1 MDRAEGVYVYD
12 EEGNRYFDATAG
24 LWYANIGHGRREV
37 IEAVHRQ
44 MEKLPA
50 FHCFVDFGTRPT
62 LELAERIAA
71 VSPDPGSKVFF
82 GQGGS
87 DAVDTAA
94 KLARRY
100 FSAIGQPERTVF
112 IAREWGYHGVNT
124 YGTSLAG
131 IEVNRSGYGELV
143 GDVVIVPYDD
153 AEAVEKAI
161 EHAGPERIAGIF
173 VEAVVGAGGVRPV
186 PEGYLHRVRD
196 AVRQAGGLYIS
207 DEVITG
213 FGRVGDWF
221 AATRFDLEPDIITFA
236 KGVTCGYL
244 QLGGVIVSPR
254 VAAPFFDQPG
264 NIFRHG
270 YTYWDTP
277 LCAAGLAVMDI
288 LENEGVIERAAE
300 LEAEI
305 PAALAPLT
313 ELDVVTRSAR
323 AWVRSPPSSSTPPT
337 RRCRLAPP
345 GPAGGGGADPGSRR
359 WRPPGVPPLVMTPS
373 TSPRW
378 PSVSTPACRGCSGYD
393 RRRPHPVPLRSGHR
407 VACPCG
413 MTRALLHLAQGTS
426 PGLSPTTRWCW
437 WWSPWPWSPWCC
449 GRRAADG
456 PPSPAGCRR

>member
-1 MDRAEGVYVYD
+1 MSAFWHPFADMHTVQHAPFVVDRAEGVYVYD

-131 IEVNRSGYGELV
+131 IEVNRSGYGDLV

-186 PEGYLHRVRD
+186 PESYLHRVRD

-221 AATRFDLEPDIITFA
+221 AATRFDLEPDMITFA

-244 QLGGVIVSPR
+244 PLGGVIVSPR

-270 YTYWDTP
+270 YTYSGHAAS
-277 LCAAGLAVMDI
+277 CAAGLAVMDI

-313 ELDVVTRSAR
+313 ELDVVTEIRSGVGALAAIQLDPTDETLPAR
-323 AWVRSPPSSSTPPT
+323 AARACREAGVLT
-337 RRCRLAPP
+337 RAV
-345 GPAGGGGADPGSRR
+345 GGGALQVS
-359 WRPPGVPPLVMTPS
+359 PPLVMTPEHV
-373 TSPRW
+373 TEMAERFH
-378 PSVSTPACRGCSGYD
+378 A
-393 RRRPHPVPLRSGHR
+393 
-407 VACPCG
+407 
-413 MTRALLHLAQGTS
+413 
-426 PGLSPTTRWCW
+426 GLSRL
-437 WWSPWPWSPWCC
+437 
-449 GRRAADG
+449 
-456 PPSPAGCRR
+456 